1 MPIIDK
7 VTPLADYRLL
17 VELINGQ
24 ALVLNF
30 ESKLKSLRFNII
42 ENKDIF
48 RRVSTD
54 GFSVLWNKGKLRVS
68 IGEMIEMLQDIK
80 TMFKAV

>member
-7 VTPLADYRLL
+7 VTPLSDYKLL

-30 ESKLKSLRFNII
+30 ESKLNSLRFNII

-48 RRVSTD
+48 KRVSTD

-68 IGEMIEMLQDIK
+68 LGEMIEMLQDIK
-80 TMFKAV
+80 TLFKVV

>member
-1 MPIIDK
+1 MQIIDK
-7 VTPLADYRLL
+7 VTPLSDYKLL

-30 ESKLKSLRFNII
+30 ESKLNSLRFNII

-48 RRVSTD
+48 KRVSTD

-68 IGEMIEMLQDIK
+68 LGEMIEMLQDIK
-80 TMFKAV
+80 TLFKVV

>member
-1 MPIIDK
+1 MQIIDK
-7 VTPLADYRLL
+7 VTPLSDYKLL

-30 ESKLKSLRFNII
+30 ESKLNSLRFNII

-48 RRVSTD
+48 KRVSTD

-68 IGEMIEMLQDIK
+68 LGEMMEMLQDIK
-80 TMFKAV
+80 TLFKVV